1 MEGWEMSYDPTVIE
15 RHAAALHQKAGSRVA
30 RFTVFGLLVGSVI
43 GGSTVVAP
51 MVSSVHSLLP
61 HRFAYAALVMGA
73 AAGAYLGY
81 LVGQSR
87 AVALRLQANLA
98 VHQLEIGRAL
108 HRFEA
113 LRVPLPAAASL
124 PTPAPVPAP
133 APAPV
138 APPAPPAPAPV
149 VSLPEPAPAPAPMP
163 PPTRIPM
170 TVPVSDPAPMSYPVP
185 HAVPEPAAQMVPP
198 TYGSQTVPPTYERQT
213 PPTSNTAG

>member
-1 MEGWEMSYDPTVIE
+1 MSYDPTVIE

-30 RFTVFGLLVGSVI
+30 RFTFFGFLIGSVI
-43 GGSTVVAP
+43 GASTVVAP

-61 HRFAYAALVMGA
+61 HRFAYAAIVMGA

-81 LVGQSR
+81 LIGQSR

-124 PTPAPVPAP
+124 PAPTPVTAPAPTPAPVAAAP
-133 APAPV
+133 APPE
-138 APPAPPAPAPV
+138 PAPAPV
-149 VSLPEPAPAPAPMP
+149 VSLPEPLPAPAPM
-163 PPTRIPM
+163 RIPVS
-170 TVPVSDPAPMSYPVP
+170 VPVSQPAAPSAYPAPHVVP
-185 HAVPEPAAQMVPP
+185 ALEPEPAAQ
-198 TYGSQTVPPTYERQT
+198 TLPPTYEWQQ

>member
-30 RFTVFGLLVGSVI
+30 RFTFFGFLIGSVI
-43 GGSTVVAP
+43 GASTVVAP

-61 HRFAYAALVMGA
+61 HRFAYAAIVMGA

-81 LVGQSR
+81 LIGQSR

-124 PTPAPVPAP
+124 PAPTPVPAP
-133 APAPV
+133 APAPAPV
-138 APPAPPAPAPV
+138 AAAPAPPEPAPAPV
-149 VSLPEPAPAPAPMP
+149 VSLPEPLPAPAPM
-163 PPTRIPM
+163 RIPV
-170 TVPVSDPAPMSYPVP
+170 TVPVSQPAAPSAYPAPHVVP
-185 HAVPEPAAQMVPP
+185 ALEPEPAAQ
-198 TYGSQTVPPTYERQT
+198 TLRPTYEWQQ

>member
-1 MEGWEMSYDPTVIE
+1 MSYDPTVIE

-30 RFTVFGLLVGSVI
+30 RFTFFGFVIGSII

-61 HRFAYAALVMGA
+61 HRFAYAAIVMGA

-81 LVGQSR
+81 LIGQSR

-124 PTPAPVPAP
+124 PAPTPVPAP
-133 APAPV
+133 APAPAPV
-138 APPAPPAPAPV
+138 AAAPAPPEPARAPV
-149 VSLPEPAPAPAPMP
+149 VSLPEPLPAPAPV
-163 PPTRIPM
+163 RIPM
-170 TVPVSDPAPMSYPVP
+170 TIPVSQPAAPSAYPAPHVVP
-185 HAVPEPAAQMVPP
+185 ALEPEPAAQ
-198 TYGSQTVPPTYERQT
+198 TLPPTYEWQQ

>member
-30 RFTVFGLLVGSVI
+30 RFTFFGFLIGSVI
-43 GGSTVVAP
+43 GATTVVAP

-61 HRFAYAALVMGA
+61 HRFAYAAIVMGA

-81 LVGQSR
+81 LIGQSR

-124 PTPAPVPAP
+124 PAPTPVPAP
-133 APAPV
+133 APAPAPV
-138 APPAPPAPAPV
+138 AAAPAPPEPAPAPV
-149 VSLPEPAPAPAPMP
+149 VSLPEPLPAPAPM
-163 PPTRIPM
+163 RIPV
-170 TVPVSDPAPMSYPVP
+170 TVPVSQPAAPSAYPAPHVVP
-185 HAVPEPAAQMVPP
+185 ALEPEPAAQ
-198 TYGSQTVPPTYERQT
+198 TLPPTYEWQQ